1 MTLVATIPLKH
12 DIPFTPLLRAKPRRT
27 DVLATRILF
36 LLCQT
41 YYPTKKPQFSK
52 SIIILL
58 ATLSFVL
65 YPSLLGLN
73 ERMHGP
79 SRN

>member
-1 MTLVATIPLKH
+1 MCWPRGLFFFCAKHTTLQ
-12 DIPFTPLLRAKPRRT
+12 RN
-27 DVLATRILF
+27 
-36 LLCQT
+36 
-41 YYPTKKPQFSK
+41 QFSK

-73 ERMHGP
+73 KMMHDP